1 MELKK
6 YFELIR
12 AVLDDANL
20 TEEQKIKIIRQL
32 DKISSLEEQEIGLLE
47 NRFYQVNGSKLSEQ
61 EKIVYEI
68 NRFINYTDVLPLE
81 NLDFTIDEFFQKI
94 KQLAYKNYQRLSKEQ
109 RNDLKT
115 EINILQ
121 IKCELPPSFITNLV
135 PALEKTILKTENIFQ
150 RKF

>member
-1 MELKK
+1 MELEK

-32 DKISSLEEQEIGLLE
+32 DKISSLEEQEIELLE

-109 RNDLKT
+109 RNGLKT

-135 PALEKTILKTENIFQ
+135 PALEKAILKTENIFQ